1 MPTHH
6 QKLHDLDQP
15 ATRRDVLRMMQQ
27 MARATDARLTA
38 AGIPP
43 LTEAPLEAHICEDES

>member
-1 MPTHH
+1 MATHH
-6 QKLHDLDQP
+6 QKLHPLDMP
-15 ATRRDVLRMMQQ
+15 ATRRDVLKMMQQ

-43 LTEAPLEAHICEDES
+43 LSEAPLEAHICEDEN

>member
-27 MARATDARLTA
+27 MALAVDARLTA
-38 AGIPP
+38 AGIRPMESP
-43 LTEAPLEAHICEDES
+43 PLEAHICEDES